1 MAKAREMYL
10 ALCLLDAIEDA
21 NIEALQLVLDK
32 YGASPNTIFPEKG
45 VAPMHLVI
53 GADDETF
60 ALRATS
66 LMLQRGG
73 SANLPAAEQM
83 LTPLH
88 VAANLGR
95 VAIVRLLLRA
105 GGNVELLDE
114 EDRTPIQHAIDGEH
128 FEVVQVIQNHVFE
141 QKIDQK
147 RKQLIKQ
154 QQQEQQQTVLSPSM
168 RFKKSVAG
176 FLPAVSST
184 RLHPNSALTA
194 LQVLEE
200 HKLTPNKLHYN
211 FDATSPYYVNITHR
225 RKDRFKTL
233 FPTDDATANREN
245 TAPTVDDESLGCEPI
260 AARERRRQ
268 ETALDSTEE
277 LGEEGLVHEVPSRT
291 NLFELTERN
300 LRDFT
305 RDSEPTGRRRSFI
318 ECWREKIAELRER
331 TRISRRLDDIDRILN
346 SFSENTVLESFMDE
360 VEETFV
366 TAADGEEEEERL
378 KTSDETVVSE
388 REECPQQF
396 PELIEQNVPEE
407 IAPTVQP
414 QFMDIVQISEE
425 YIHTDDEAGVVF
437 REKRMITAPSTI
449 PTIQVTSEIAEP
461 VSNVPGKGP
470 PSTARRNPSLT
481 SLSTAVTLPPLDY
494 DTDALRAELTTF
506 GEPPGPITSS
516 TKKLYL
522 RKLVK
527 LRRHPERLENGSGA
541 KANPQPTFSVEL
553 GATVRKE
560 DVFEAILDHQSLED
574 EMASEFQSSSTTKV
588 ARNLRE
594 GHLKK
599 SFVYLLLD
607 PRVSENLSAQRD
619 HLAAHELWKRF
630 LSAVFYVGKGKSSRP
645 YCHLYDAI
653 KLHHQRESA
662 GCENIR
668 REQTGGAG
676 FTVEAEEIIFQCSEA
691 SMAAAV
697 GGNNLRKRGQSGKGS
712 GRKQQAVD
720 SAKLNRIIDI
730 WAAGKG
736 VVCLHVFH
744 NIMPAEAYT
753 REAAIIDAYGVQNL
767 TNLKRGDYYGK
778 CLSWPMKRRKQLGI
792 LLLYK
797 ALLIHL
803 AEGETQLLPN
813 DLI

>member
-21 NIEALQLVLDK
+21 NIEALQLVLDR

-114 EDRTPIQHAIDGEH
+114 EDRTPIQHAIDGDH

-141 QKIDQK
+141 QKIDRK
-147 RKQLIKQ
+147 RKQLIK

-176 FLPAVSST
+176 FLPPVSST
-184 RLHPNSALTA
+184 RLHPNSALA
-194 LQVLEE
+194 ALEE
-200 HKLTPNKLHYN
+200 YKLTPNKIHYN

-233 FPTDDATANREN
+233 FPTDDASANREN

-260 AARERRRQ
+260 TVRDRRQ
-268 ETALDSTEE
+268 QTALDSTEE
-277 LGEEGLVHEVPSRT
+277 QGGGEEEVVHEVPSRT

-346 SFSENTVLESFMDE
+346 SFSESTVLESFMDE

-366 TAADGEEEEERL
+366 TAADGEEVEEEEERL

-388 REECPQQF
+388 REECPLPS
-396 PELIEQNVPEE
+396 PELIVQNVREE
-407 IAPTVQP
+407 IVPRVQP
-414 QFMDIVQISEE
+414 QFMDIVQLSEE

-449 PTIQVTSEIAEP
+449 PTIQAMPEIAEP
-461 VSNVPGKGP
+461 VLNGPGNGP

-506 GEPPGPITSS
+506 GEPPGPITNS

-527 LRRHPERLENGSGA
+527 LRRHPERLENGNGA

-574 EMASEFQSSSTTKV
+574 EMASEFQSSSTSKV

-662 GCENIR
+662 GCENMR

-691 SMAAAV
+691 SMAAA
-697 GGNNLRKRGQSGKGS
+697 GGNNLRKRCQSGKGS

>member
-114 EDRTPIQHAIDGEH
+114 EDRTPIQHAIDGDH

-154 QQQEQQQTVLSPSM
+154 QQQEQQQT
-168 RFKKSVAG
+168 
-176 FLPAVSST
+176 
-184 RLHPNSALTA
+184 
-194 LQVLEE
+194 
-200 HKLTPNKLHYN
+200 LTPNKLHYN

-245 TAPTVDDESLGCEPI
+245 TAPTVDDE
-260 AARERRRQ
+260 
-268 ETALDSTEE
+268 
-277 LGEEGLVHEVPSRT
+277 T

-346 SFSENTVLESFMDE
+346 SFSESTVLESFMDE

-366 TAADGEEEEERL
+366 TAADGEEERL

-414 QFMDIVQISEE
+414 NCKLLRRSYQECLNCAFFSLSSMDIVQISEE

-449 PTIQVTSEIAEP
+449 PTIQ
-461 VSNVPGKGP
+461 GP

-527 LRRHPERLENGSGA
+527 LRRHPERLENVNGA

-668 REQTGGAG
+668 REQTGGAD

-691 SMAAAV
+691 SMA
-697 GGNNLRKRGQSGKGS
+697 
-712 GRKQQAVD
+712 AVD

>member
-21 NIEALQLVLDK
+21 NIEALQLVLDR

-114 EDRTPIQHAIDGEH
+114 EDRTPIQHAIDGDH

-233 FPTDDATANREN
+233 FPTDPANREN

-260 AARERRRQ
+260 AARERGGQ

-277 LGEEGLVHEVPSRT
+277 LGGEEGLVHEVPSRT

-360 VEETFV
+360 VEETFR
-366 TAADGEEEEERL
+366 EERL

-388 REECPQQF
+388 REECQQQF

-461 VSNVPGKGP
+461 VSNDPGKGP

-527 LRRHPERLENGSGA
+527 LRRHPERLENVNGA